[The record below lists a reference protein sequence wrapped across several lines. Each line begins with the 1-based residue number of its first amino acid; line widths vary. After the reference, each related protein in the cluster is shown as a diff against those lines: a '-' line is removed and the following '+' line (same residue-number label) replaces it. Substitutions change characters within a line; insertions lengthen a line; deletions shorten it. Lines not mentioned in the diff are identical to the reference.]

1 MSGGDKCYEESRSR
15 AVGEVLFLYK
25 EMKQGLPDKVA
36 LEQISKERKGAS
48 CAATWMRNILGKD
61 TEARLFL

>member
-1 MSGGDKCYEESRSR
+1 M
-15 AVGEVLFLYK
+15 GEVLFLYK